1 MVYFYVNGGLKK
13 MTENELGR
21 ILKEMY
27 DNAPQGYHVANIHLF
42 GVKYA
47 SIILEN
53 NFKIRDVIRAS
64 GLNESYA
71 TELSKGIKLSRYV
84 IPK

>member
-1 MVYFYVNGGLKK
+1 

-27 DNAPQGYHVANIHLF
+27 DNAPQGYQVANIHLF

-53 NFKIRDVIRAS
+53 NFKATDIIRAS
-64 GLNESYA
+64 RLNPSYA
-71 TELSKGIKLSRYV
+71 TEVSKGVKLSRYV
-84 IPK
+84 IPRE

>member
-1 MVYFYVNGGLKK
+1 

-27 DNAPQGYHVANIHLF
+27 ENAPEGYQVANIHLF

-47 SIILEN
+47 RIILEN
-53 NFKIRDVIRAS
+53 NFKATDIIRSS
-64 GLNESYA
+64 GLNLSYA
-71 TELSKGIKLSRYV
+71 TEVSKGIKLSRYV
-84 IPK
+84 IPRE

>member
-1 MVYFYVNGGLKK
+1 

-27 DNAPQGYHVANIHLF
+27 ENAPHGYQVANIHLF

-47 SIILEN
+47 EIIEDN
-53 NFKIRDVIRAS
+53 DYKATEIIRAS
-64 GLNESYA
+64 GINASYA
-71 TELSKGIKLSRYV
+71 TELSKGIKLARYV
-84 IPK
+84 VPKE

>member
-1 MVYFYVNGGLKK
+1 

-27 DNAPQGYHVANIHLF
+27 DNAPQGYQVANIHLF

-47 SIILEN
+47 SIILKN
-53 NFKIRDVIRAS
+53 NIKATDIVHAS
-64 GLNESYA
+64 GINLSYT
-71 TELSKGIKLSRYV
+71 TEVSKGIKLAS
-84 IPK
+84 